1 METMAGS
8 PGSPSPETEEIA
20 AKPATAP
27 ELRVQQR
34 THIVLPVQIAGNW
47 SCYDDYVVG
56 NSGTNQSAMST
67 IILFIFNVK
76 RKILALQPS
85 LELPR
90 AELLH
95 FLMIAIISIHSFV
108 NY

>member
-1 METMAGS
+1 MLHRHRHCSGMETMAGS

-27 ELRVQQR
+27 KLRVQQR

-56 NSGTNQSAMST
+56 NSGTNQ
-67 IILFIFNVK
+67 
-76 RKILALQPS
+76 R
-85 LELPR
+85 
-90 AELLH
+90 
-95 FLMIAIISIHSFV
+95 
-108 NY
+108 

>member
-1 METMAGS
+1 MGESGDAPSTLTLQRHGDEMAGS

-34 THIVLPVQIAGNW
+34 THIVLPVQITGNW

-56 NSGTNQSAMST
+56 NSGTNQ
-67 IILFIFNVK
+67 
-76 RKILALQPS
+76 R
-85 LELPR
+85 
-90 AELLH
+90 
-95 FLMIAIISIHSFV
+95 
-108 NY
+108 